1 MPPISKKA
9 SILLSMILSVLFEGI
24 LLGVGIFLPRIMDSL
39 WDKFPQMDIYDIL
52 TPRERMGL
60 LLCLYALLLIAALAV
75 GLLFA
80 LLLRVRRSEVFT
92 AKSVSLIRSVSWCC
106 MLLAAG
112 IFAVGWVFSPVLV
125 SGYVCSCL
133 ALAALLL
140 GLCLRV
146 VKNVIEQAV
155 AIKSENDLT
164 I

>member
-24 LLGVGIFLPRIMDSL
+24 LLGVGIFLPRIVDSL
-39 WDKFPQMDIYDIL
+39 WDKFPQTDIYDIL

-80 LLLRVRRSEVFT
+80 LLLRVRRGEVFT
-92 AKSVSLIRSVSWCC
+92 AASVALIRSVSWCC
-106 MLLAAG
+106 M
-112 IFAVGWVFSPVLV
+112 VFSVGTLAV
-125 SGYVCSCL
+125 SGLYSPVIVSSYVCIGV

-146 VKNVIEQAV
+146 VKNVLEQAT

>member
-1 MPPISKKA
+1 MPTISKKA
-9 SILLSMILSVLFEGI
+9 SILLSMILSLLFEG
-24 LLGVGIFLPRIMDSL
+24 LLAGVALFLPRLVDGL
-39 WDKFPQMDIYDIL
+39 WDKFPLTTIDDVL
-52 TPRERMGL
+52 TPGQRAGL
-60 LLCLYALLLIAALAV
+60 LACLYGLLAVAALAV
-75 GLLFA
+75 ALLFA
-80 LLLRVRRSEVFT
+80 LLLRVRRGEVFT

-112 IFAVGWVFSPVLV
+112 IFAVGWVFSPAVFSRFV
-125 SGYVCSCL
+125 WSSL